1 MSLDFIGL
9 SLDKEISL
17 PDLFDEYNN
26 YPQILKVISQ
36 LELAQ
41 LIGTGVKTKFLEK
54 ETSEL
59 RVVGSLAF
67 ILFAEMFSKCLS
79 FVPETTLQSAE
90 HQL

>member
-17 PDLFDEYNN
+17 PDIFDEYNN

-54 ETSEL
+54 ETSEFF
-59 RVVGSLAF
+59 VVGFEPLSLS
-67 ILFAEMFSKCLS
+67 LRLFSKCIS
-79 FVPETTLQSAE
+79 FVP
-90 HQL
+90 

>member
-54 ETSEL
+54 ETSEFF
-59 RVVGSLAF
+59 VVGFEPLSLS
-67 ILFAEMFSKCLS
+67 LRLFSKCIS
-79 FVPETTLQSAE
+79 FVP
-90 HQL
+90 